1 MEEMIIKIFYI
12 YSKSKTS
19 EFYII
24 VNKEVTSITETACF
38 GVTLFF
44 SLCKCLPDIAFTWF
58 ICRIF
63 KFHEERVPIIP
74 NVEAGAGV
82 IRDSERF

>member
-24 VNKEVTSITETACF
+24 VNKEVTNITETACF
-38 GVTLFF
+38 GVT
-44 SLCKCLPDIAFTWF
+44 
-58 ICRIF
+58 
-63 KFHEERVPIIP
+63 
-74 NVEAGAGV
+74 
-82 IRDSERF
+82 